1 MNADFNP
8 LRAKLQ
14 KRSAIL
20 TLPYMTT
27 DIFALLAEHNI
38 QYERVDH
45 PPVYTC
51 EQAEELVPSMRGV
64 HTKNLFVRDKK
75 GHHHFLVVV
84 SQSKS
89 VDLKALSSKLGVS
102 KSSLGSSHRL
112 QNYLGIEPGSVSLL
126 AIANDTESA
135 VEVVLDRDVWQEDAL
150 QCHPLVNTTTLAIAR
165 SDIERLFGI
174 TGHRWRVLYI
184 PQITR

>member
-1 MNADFNP
+1 MYTDFNP
-8 LRAKLQ
+8 PRAKLQ

-20 TLPYMTT
+20 TLSYMTT

-51 EQAEELVPSMRGV
+51 EQAEELVPSIRGV
-64 HTKNLFVRDKK
+64 HTKHLFVRDKK

-84 SQSKS
+84 SHSKS

-102 KSSLGSSHRL
+102 NLSLGSSHRL
-112 QNYLGIEPGSVSLL
+112 QKYLGIEPGAVSLL
-126 AIANDTESA
+126 AIVNDTESA

-165 SDIERLFGI
+165 SDIERFFGI